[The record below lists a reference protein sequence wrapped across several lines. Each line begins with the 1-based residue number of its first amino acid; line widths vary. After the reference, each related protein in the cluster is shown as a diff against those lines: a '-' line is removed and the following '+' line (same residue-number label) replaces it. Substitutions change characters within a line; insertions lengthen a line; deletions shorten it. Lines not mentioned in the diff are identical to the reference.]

1 MKLNLTS
8 AGRRCLHLSG
18 NLFDVGDSEGLREE
32 LTRQTTVRKLPDSEN
47 GNLPRPTGYLGLDD
61 LGWADLEN

>member
-18 NLFDVGDSEGLREE
+18 NLFDVGDSEGFREE
-32 LTRQTTVRKLPDSEN
+32 LTRQTTVLKLPDSEN

>member
-18 NLFDVGDSEGLREE
+18 NLFDVGDSEGFREE
-32 LTRQTTVRKLPDSEN
+32 LTRQTTVLKLPDSET
-47 GNLPRPTGYLGLDD
+47 GNLPRPTGDLGQDD
-61 LGWADLEN
+61 IGWADLEN